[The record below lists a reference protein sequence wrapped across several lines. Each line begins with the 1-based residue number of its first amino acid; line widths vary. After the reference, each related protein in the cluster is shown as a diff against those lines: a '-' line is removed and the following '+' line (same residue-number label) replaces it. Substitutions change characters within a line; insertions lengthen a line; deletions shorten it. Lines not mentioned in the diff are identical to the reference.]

1 MSCKASHRFTKDF
14 RLPSHQRDGLCGAI
28 GFLARVLFFSLPASI
43 LPQHNGLCCRDVDLA
58 AAQVW
63 EGCFWPIFSCAFCPC
78 DVTSSSSSCVAGGTR
93 ETRQQRRNNRTSFSD
108 SRFECRKLTRIMKL
122 YHVAQKPYLFARPVN
137 AVIKSR
143 RRDGRFLAPRD
154 PGGA

>member
-1 MSCKASHRFTKDF
+1 MWGHWIPSPRPFLFTS
-14 RLPSHQRDGLCGAI
+14 RLDPPSTQRPLLSRCRLGRRTSLGRM
-28 GFLARVLFFSLPASI
+28 FLANF
-43 LPQHNGLCCRDVDLA
+43 CR
-58 AAQVW
+58 
-63 EGCFWPIFSCAFCPC
+63 AFCPC